1 MNEYGLGAVVFYEI
15 PFNSLSKRDTSPKEW
30 TMGGVFG
37 NGDPSSGTGMTV
49 DELLNG
55 IDVRLVYIP
64 LYACTSFVTGQVMN
78 SFFRRLQSHQ
88 EKMDPICIPGGF
100 GFSVCSEGFTLFDHG
115 LGSLSSSI
123 PAASRFATPQSN
135 AGSIYM
141 NVDRECSNPV
151 PLLRPIL
158 TKEGNEGARSF
169 RNKTDSSHEIVNVKN
184 TNDADDLDKP
194 QPDVSPR
201 NLQTMPTHGQDE
213 QWELDWVDAEL
224 SLGFCHSDTTGHEDN
239 IILQQDEDEEQAEE
253 SFVTALESL
262 LSDDC
267 LPIDK
272 FKDVSQARSSPM
284 CSPVSGTVF
293 LKVDASTPTIA
304 PNTTITAT
312 ILDSRH
318 PVHVNP
324 DLSALSSI
332 TNLKSAGSIVTE
344 SKCPSSSPKIYSKS
358 TCSPEVQE
366 NPNSSFESTGGTF
379 SSFLHPRNSDCT
391 PGFEAQYI
399 SQPFAQNLPVFHS
412 IEDIINSKSVNYN
425 YKGFDHFSLGLF
437 ARIKSYEEIERNFI
451 HCSIVQY
458 GASEA
463 VYWCQSTAYFIHI
476 SIYELSPHITWL
488 ATNYCFTFDIF
499 FLARLCLQVYS
510 HLKLLLR
517 DTRYLITR
525 KKSSVGKD
533 HSLKDLICRVL
544 RTRLSIG
551 LLGSAVVFE
560 ASSREYRSLNF
571 RSYDARYCNELCF
584 VASRRANS
592 LQLDRNCF
600 GNWWPV
606 YDLVHSAFI
615 GASLYQYFIAWFGE
629 ESQIDVI
636 PWSVAFTVVITAFQT
651 FIAHCFFANKI
662 YRSSQKNVY
671 LTAPVV
677 FLALLRLSTSIFL

>member
-1 MNEYGLGAVVFYEI
+1 MLSAFSAGTAPQRPNCTWSSTLCRLLNPRFNHPWESSSYSTTVDAGSATLINSRESYFRPPGILWRSFVAKCVYKDLYALNVQDPNLKLDFGPRNRRRVARMNEYGLGAVVFYEI

-30 TMGGVFG
+30 TMEGVFG

-49 DELLNG
+49 DELLDG

-239 IILQQDEDEEQAEE
+239 IILQQDEDEEQDAEE

-267 LPIDK
+267 LPIHK

-293 LKVDASTPTIA
+293 LEVDASTPTIA

-312 ILDSRH
+312 ILDSSH

-344 SKCPSSSPKIYSKS
+344 SKCPTSSPKIYYKS

-366 NPNSSFESTGGTF
+366 NPNSSFESTGGIF

-391 PGFEAQYI
+391 HEHLDSKRSI
-399 SQPFAQNLPVFHS
+399 SPNLSLKTYVDDGLVISPLLLSLPPSSTNPLKPSSIPSRTSSTPRVSTITTKGSTISPLVCSVSQAVNDASHAPFFWLPNQHHGLKRALSLSSSEGDKLDTDVTKDRKSGKHS
-412 IEDIINSKSVNYN
+412 RKSVD
-425 YKGFDHFSLGLF
+425 G
-437 ARIKSYEEIERNFI
+437 
-451 HCSIVQY
+451 
-458 GASEA
+458 
-463 VYWCQSTAYFIHI
+463 
-476 SIYELSPHITWL
+476 
-488 ATNYCFTFDIF
+488 
-499 FLARLCLQVYS
+499 
-510 HLKLLLR
+510 
-517 DTRYLITR
+517 
-525 KKSSVGKD
+525 
-533 HSLKDLICRVL
+533 
-544 RTRLSIG
+544 
-551 LLGSAVVFE
+551 
-560 ASSREYRSLNF
+560 
-571 RSYDARYCNELCF
+571 
-584 VASRRANS
+584 
-592 LQLDRNCF
+592 
-600 GNWWPV
+600 
-606 YDLVHSAFI
+606 
-615 GASLYQYFIAWFGE
+615 
-629 ESQIDVI
+629 
-636 PWSVAFTVVITAFQT
+636 
-651 FIAHCFFANKI
+651 
-662 YRSSQKNVY
+662 
-671 LTAPVV
+671 
-677 FLALLRLSTSIFL
+677 